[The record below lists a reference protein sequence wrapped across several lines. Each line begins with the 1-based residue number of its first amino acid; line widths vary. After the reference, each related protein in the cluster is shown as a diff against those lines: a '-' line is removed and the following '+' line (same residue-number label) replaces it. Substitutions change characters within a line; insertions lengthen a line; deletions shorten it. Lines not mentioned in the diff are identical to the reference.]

1 MKAIITTIAIAF
13 CAAVVRATAGHE
25 TGMLAPAL
33 RPFESLRVVP
43 SIVEGR
49 QAQGRPERSRGAVAP
64 PLLSQTGLYAGDETM
79 QIDPRNR
86 PFSPQYP
93 LWSDGA
99 AKRRW
104 IRLPEGAAIDASNL
118 SKWDF
123 PIGTRFWKEFS
134 FDGHKVETRFLWR
147 VSKDQW
153 VFATYAWNEAQTEAS
168 LAPDTGI
175 PNVAEVTSGKRHSIP
190 SIDECRS
197 CHDSARTEILG
208 FDALNLSDDRDPNA
222 PHAETLTP
230 EMLTLRTLT
239 EDSLIT
245 PKRPELVTRPPR
257 IAAASP
263 QARAALGYLSTN
275 CGSCHNRE
283 SSIASL
289 GLVLK
294 HSVTDSV
301 RRGGTLVP
309 PASAGECTA
318 ALATTAGKRGHWV
331 VPEAQEASRIINPG
345 HPESSA
351 LIRRVKSRRPSS
363 QMPPLGTVLVD
374 RQAVDLL
381 TSWVQSSPDEWHA
394 TIKRCIS

>member
-1 MKAIITTIAIAF
+1 MKSIITATALLI
-13 CAAVVRATAGHE
+13 AVVAKVTAGHE
-25 TGMLAPAL
+25 TGVTPAP
-33 RPFESLRVVP
+33 
-43 SIVEGR
+43 
-49 QAQGRPERSRGAVAP
+49 VAP
-64 PLLSQTGLYAGDETM
+64 PLLSQTGLYAGEGTL
-79 QIDPRNR
+79 QIDARNR

-104 IRLPEGAAIDASNL
+104 IRLPEGAAIDARDL
-118 SKWDF
+118 SRWDF

-147 VSKDQW
+147 VSNEQW
-153 VFATYAWNEAQTEAS
+153 VLASYAWNEAQTEAS
-168 LAPDTGI
+168 LAPESGI
-175 PNVAEVTSGKRHSIP
+175 PNVAEVAPGKRHSIP
-190 SIDECRS
+190 SVSECRS

-222 PHAETLTP
+222 PHAEPLTR

-239 EDSLIT
+239 QESLIT
-245 PKRPELVTRPPR
+245 PKRMDLVTTPPR
-257 IAAASP
+257 IQASSP
-263 QARAALGYLSTN
+263 QARASLGYLSTN

-289 GLVLK
+289 GLILK
-294 HSVTDSV
+294 HSVTE
-301 RRGGTLVP
+301 RRGGTFLSAEARSAEVEVP
-309 PASAGECTA
+309 PISASECTA

-351 LIRRVKSRRPSS
+351 LIRRVKSRRPAS
-363 QMPPLGTVLVD
+363 QMPPLGSVLVD

-381 TSWVQSSPDEWHA
+381 TSWVQSNPGEWKA
-394 TIKRCIS
+394 TIARCAGEGS